1 MTKYISR
8 AAIAAAALAFGVSGA
23 NATNNIATGTL
34 SVTADVITACIVT
47 GNTLAFGNI
56 ATTTTDATHSSTSI
70 SVSCPVPFT
79 VAMSTSGSY
88 DSGTNKYYVT
98 DGATPTAHT
107 IGYTLSD
114 AQGGTNW
121 NGGVARSYPG
131 SGTDTTISVYGIL
144 DGLSSGQ
151 PQGHY
156 TDSVQILVNY

>member
-8 AAIAAAALAFGVSGA
+8 AAIAAAALAFAVSGA

-34 SVTADVITACIVT
+34 NVNADVINACSVT

-56 ATTTTDATHSSTSI
+56 ATTTADATHSSTSI
-70 SVSCPVPFT
+70 SVSCPVPFS

-88 DSGTNKYYVT
+88 DSSTNKYYVT

-114 AQGGTNW
+114 SQGGTNW
-121 NGGVARSYPG
+121 NGGTAKSFPG
-131 SGTDTTISVYGIL
+131 SGTDTSIGVYGIL

-151 PQGHY
+151 APGHY
-156 TDSVQILVNY
+156 TDAVQILVNY